1 MNTIHTITKDGYTIK
16 IWQDDDPPNPRD
28 WDNLSIMLCEH
39 RRYQLGDKDA
49 EQLLSGVDPKSKSHL
64 VVPLYLYDHGGITM
78 STTPFSCPWDSGQV
92 GIAVVTKE
100 RMLKEY
106 DCERITKYV
115 RAKALAQVE
124 REVKTYDQ
132 YLRGACYGYT
142 VEDADGEEVD
152 SLGGIY
158 QDEDPADE
166 TGYLMTT
173 AMDAIEVHSAETRI
187 VETQTT
193 LAEVWP

>member
-16 IWQDDDPPNPRD
+16 IWHDDDPQNPRD
-28 WDNLSIMLCEH
+28 WDNLSIMLCKH

-49 EQLLSGVDPKSKSHL
+49 EQLLSGVDLKSSDNL
-64 VVPLYLYDHGGITM
+64 VVPLYLYDHSGITM
-78 STTPFSCPWDSGQV
+78 STAPFSCPWDSGQV
-92 GIAVVTKE
+92 GIAVVPKDKMLNEFEAGMVTK
-100 RMLKEY
+100 L
-106 DCERITKYV
+106 V
-115 RAKALAQVE
+115 RSKALAQVE

-142 VEDADGEEVD
+142 VEDQDGEEVD

-166 TGYLMTT
+166 AGYLMTT
-173 AMDAIEVHSAETRI
+173 AMDAIECHSTETRI
-187 VETQTT
+187 VETQTSM
-193 LAEVWP
+193 AEVWP